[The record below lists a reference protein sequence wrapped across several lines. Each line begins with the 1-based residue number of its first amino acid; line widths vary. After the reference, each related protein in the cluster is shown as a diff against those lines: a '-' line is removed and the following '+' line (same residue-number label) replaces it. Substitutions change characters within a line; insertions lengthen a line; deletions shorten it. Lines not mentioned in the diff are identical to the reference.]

1 MTFGLDFGLQDSIQ
15 QLGSITADLQSLVD
29 ELRGVEQDGRKAGSG
44 IANGMDA
51 AADSTEGLGNEV
63 DAAADKIKG
72 IGDETEKA
80 KTKVL
85 SATEEMGARFQESM
99 GSSLKSGESFWK
111 SFKSGIGSSF
121 GYAGERA
128 KAFFDD
134 SDKKLKKYQKAWQH
148 PIDTIKS
155 KLGKA
160 MLDAA
165 KDTRKLENAAE
176 DTEKKLDDAGD
187 EGESAGNQI
196 GDAIKGAIGAF
207 IGFEAI
213 QAGIDKLKELGAAAL
228 ELSLIHI
235 SEPTRH

>member
-1 MTFGLDFGLQDSIQ
+1 MTFGLDFGLKDSIEK
-15 QLGSITADLQSLVD
+15 LGSITAELRSVAD
-29 ELRGVEQDGRKAGSG
+29 ELRGVEQDGRKAGGG
-44 IANGMDA
+44 IADGMEDA
-51 AADSTEGLGNEV
+51 AGSAEGLGKEV
-63 DAAADKIKG
+63 DGAADKIKG
-72 IGDETEKA
+72 IGEETEKA

-85 SATEEMGARFQESM
+85 SATEEMGVRFQESM

-121 GYAGERA
+121 GYAGEQA

-165 KDTRKLENAAE
+165 KDR
-176 DTEKKLDDAGD
+176 GC
-187 EGESAGNQI
+187 NQR
-196 GDAIKGAIGAF
+196 GYW
-207 IGFEAI
+207 
-213 QAGIDKLKELGAAAL
+213 
-228 ELSLIHI
+228 SLRWI
-235 SEPTRH
+235 